1 MTKIEEELAGFEF
14 QYKSLI
20 VRHLAL
26 ITPDN
31 YERELLCWMFV
42 FVDSSYLLKV
52 IFSASV
58 KVIF

>member
-20 VRHLAL
+20 FRHLAL

-31 YERELLCWMFV
+31 YERELL
-42 FVDSSYLLKV
+42 Y
-52 IFSASV
+52 
-58 KVIF
+58 